1 MRTLKGE
8 SMMRKWKMMVCVAAL
23 GLATGLVAQQA
34 PKVFEALPGVE
45 WEYLGEGWYRSPLFG
60 DFYADANSPY
70 RFRSK
75 TLGWLTVAGYEEES
89 GKIFLKTDDHGMVWT
104 VLEWCD
110 PGVGRNV
117 HSVLNDTTFM
127 VLFDVEEGQM
137 PFFNRKT
144 ETYQDAI
151 IHSLW
156 DYRSYYQDAYN
167 YTVATQ
173 TVAGQMQG
181 LLVKHTGTT
190 EVAASEAIAAEMESV
205 FLDLQENWDNFLFF
219 YWRTVNTPFF
229 ARTDLE
235 REAATNQVRN
245 AENLAGI
252 CQTAFVLGQQVLQ
265 HSRTYSQQV
274 KQADEVRKQQEAA
287 AAAAAAAN
295 NNGSSGSSSGSS
307 SRPSGGSSSGGGSA
321 VPPPSGGGSSSTNAG
336 TDWYS
341 AKIVGPVAGDV
352 FSWRQTIKL
361 DRVSFG
367 GSPNPPPYQSLQVQ
381 FPATKPTPWQ
391 TVNLG
396 NTGREKDNAWGNW
409 WLIQNVNG
417 TYYATT
423 MDYFRPN
430 DFGNNWAPAVF
441 WQHLSNGYLYPP
453 YDKNGKGKST
463 PEVAPMVYRK
473 GETYG
478 LMVTTLA
485 RLRYRTTNERS
496 NIVLFTMP

>member
-1 MRTLKGE
+1 
-8 SMMRKWKMMVCVAAL
+8 MMRKWKMMVCVAAL

-167 YTVATQ
+167 FTVATQ

-205 FLDLQENWDNFLFF
+205 FLDLQKNWDNFLFF

-252 CQTAFVLGQQVLQ
+252 CQTAYVLGQQVLQ

-287 AAAAAAAN
+287 AAAAAAAAA
-295 NNGSSGSSSGSS
+295 NNGSSGSSSGSNT
-307 SRPSGGSSSGGGSA
+307 RPSGGSSSGGSSSGGSS
-321 VPPPSGGGSSSTNAG
+321 SGGGSSGGTSSSNNAG

-352 FSWRQTIKL
+352 FSWRQTITL
-361 DRVSFG
+361 HRVNTNVPSG
-367 GSPNPPPYQSLQVQ
+367 NAGYSRVE
-381 FPATKPTPWQ
+381 FPSSKPTPWQ
-391 TVNLG
+391 IKNLAG
-396 NTGREKDNAWGNW
+396 GSREKDNAVGNF

-417 TYYATT
+417 TFYATT

-430 DFGNNWAPAVF
+430 DFGNNWATEVF
-441 WQHLSNGYLYPP
+441 WKHLYPKTS
-453 YDKNGKGKST
+453 Y
-463 PEVAPMVYRK
+463 VYPMTYKK
-473 GETYG
+473 GEIYG

-485 RLRYRTTNERS
+485 RQQWRTTNERS

>member
-1 MRTLKGE
+1 
-8 SMMRKWKMMVCVAAL
+8 MMKKWKMMVCVAAL

-45 WEYLGEGWYRSPLFG
+45 WEYLGEGWYRSPMFG
-60 DFYADANSPY
+60 DFYADANNPY

-75 TLGWLTVAGYEEES
+75 SLGWLTVSDYEEES

-110 PGVGRNV
+110 VGIGRNV
-117 HSVLNDTTFM
+117 HSMLNDTTFM
-127 VLFDVEEGQM
+127 VMFDTEAYPE
-137 PFFNRKT
+137 PFFNRTT
-144 ETYQDAI
+144 ESFQSSI
-151 IHSLW
+151 LHPLW
-156 DYRSYYQDAYN
+156 DYVSYYQDAYN

-190 EVAASEAIAAEMESV
+190 EVAASDAIAAEMESV
-205 FLDLQENWDNFLFF
+205 FLDLQENWDNFQFF
-219 YWRTVNTPFF
+219 FWRTVNTPFF

-287 AAAAAAAN
+287 AAAAAAEAAKK
-295 NNGSSGSSSGSS
+295 SSSSSGSS
-307 SRPSGGSSSGGGSA
+307 SRPSGGSSSGGGST
-321 VPPPSGGGSSSTNAG
+321 VPPPSGGYSSSTNAG

-352 FSWRQTIKL
+352 FSWRQNITL
-361 DRVSFG
+361 HRVSFG
-367 GSPNPPPYQSLQVQ
+367 SSPNAGMIQVQ
-381 FPATKPTPWQ
+381 FPCTKSTPW
-391 TVNLG
+391 VY
-396 NTGREKDNAWGNW
+396 EKSADAWGNW

-430 DFGNNWAPAVF
+430 AFINNWAPAVF
-441 WQHLSNGYLYPP
+441 TKHLYPQTS
-453 YDKNGKGKST
+453 Y
-463 PEVAPMVYRK
+463 VAPMVYRR

-485 RLRYRTTNERS
+485 RLSYRTTNERS

>member
-1 MRTLKGE
+1 
-8 SMMRKWKMMVCVAAL
+8 MMKKWKMMVCVAAL

-45 WEYLGEGWYRSPLFG
+45 WEYLGEGWYRSPMFG
-60 DFYADANSPY
+60 DFFADANNPY

-75 TLGWLTVAGYEEES
+75 SLGWLTVSDYEEES

-110 PGVGRNV
+110 AGIGRNV
-117 HSVLNDTTFM
+117 HSMLNDTTFM
-127 VLFDVEEGQM
+127 VMFDTEAYPE
-137 PFFNRKT
+137 PFFNRTT
-144 ETYQDAI
+144 ETFQASI
-151 IHSLW
+151 LHPLW
-156 DYRSYYQDAYN
+156 DYVSYYQDVYN

-190 EVAASEAIAAEMESV
+190 EVAASDAIAAEMESV
-205 FLDLQENWDNFLFF
+205 FLDLQENWENFQFF
-219 YWRTVNTPFF
+219 FWRTVNTPFF

-265 HSRTYSQQV
+265 HSRTFSQQV

-287 AAAAAAAN
+287 AAASAAEAAKK
-295 NNGSSGSSSGSS
+295 SSSSSGSS
-307 SRPSGGSSSGGGSA
+307 SRPSGGSSSGGGT
-321 VPPPSGGGSSSTNAG
+321 VPPPSGGGSSGGTSSSNNAG

-352 FSWRQTIKL
+352 FSWRQTITL
-361 DRVSFG
+361 HRVNTNVA
-367 GSPNPPPYQSLQVQ
+367 SPNAGYSRVE

-430 DFGNNWAPAVF
+430 DFGNNWATEVF
-441 WQHLSNGYLYPP
+441 WKHLYPKTS
-453 YDKNGKGKST
+453 Y
-463 PEVAPMVYRK
+463 VHPMTYRR

-485 RLRYRTTNERS
+485 RLTYRTSNERS

>member
-1 MRTLKGE
+1 
-8 SMMRKWKMMVCVAAL
+8 MRKWKMMVCVAAL

-104 VLEWCD
+104 VLEWCE

-190 EVAASEAIAAEMESV
+190 EDAASEAIAAEMESV
-205 FLDLQENWDNFLFF
+205 FLDLQANWEKFQFF
-219 YWRTVNTPFF
+219 FWRTVNTPFF

-235 REAATNQVRN
+235 REAATSQVRN

-287 AAAAAAAN
+287 AAAAAAAAA

-307 SRPSGGSSSGGGSA
+307 SRPSGGSSSGGGST
-321 VPPPSGGGSSSTNAG
+321 VPPPSGGYSSSTNAG

-352 FSWRQTIKL
+352 FSWRQTITL
-361 DRVSFG
+361 HSVGFSASPVGGRVSV
-367 GSPNPPPYQSLQVQ
+367 L
-381 FPATKPTPWQ
+381 FPSTKPTRWDVKNIAVPTRQ
-391 TVNLG
+391 NPNPAPSYSV
-396 NTGREKDNAWGNW
+396 GNW

-423 MDYFRPN
+423 MDYFRPDQFRN
-430 DFGNNWAPAVF
+430 DWAPAVF

-453 YDKNGKGKST
+453 YDKYGKGKST

-485 RLRYRTTNERS
+485 RQQWRTSNERS

>member
-1 MRTLKGE
+1 
-8 SMMRKWKMMVCVAAL
+8 MMKKWKMMVCVAAL

-45 WEYLGEGWYRSPLFG
+45 WEYLGEGWYRSPMFG
-60 DFYADANSPY
+60 DFFADANNPY

-75 TLGWLTVAGYEEES
+75 SLGWLTVADYEEES

-104 VLEWCD
+104 VLGWCD
-110 PGVGRNV
+110 AGIGCNV
-117 HSVLNDTTFM
+117 HSMLNDTTFM
-127 VLFDVEEGQM
+127 VMFDTEAYPE
-137 PFFNRKT
+137 PFFNRST
-144 ETYQDAI
+144 ETFQATI
-151 IHSLW
+151 LHPLW
-156 DYRSYYQDAYN
+156 DYVSYYQDAYN

-173 TVAGQMQG
+173 TVAGQLQG

-190 EVAASEAIAAEMESV
+190 DVAVSDAIGAEMESV
-205 FLDLQENWDNFLFF
+205 FLDLQENWEKFQFF
-219 YWRTVNTPFF
+219 FWRTVNTPFF
-229 ARTDLE
+229 ARSDLE

-287 AAAAAAAN
+287 AAAAAAAAAN
-295 NNGSSGSSSGSS
+295 KGSSGSSSGSS
-307 SRPSGGSSSGGGSA
+307 SRPSGGSSSSGGGTVS
-321 VPPPSGGGSSSTNAG
+321 PPSGGYSSSTNAG

-352 FSWRQTIKL
+352 FSWRQTITL
-361 DRVSFG
+361 HRVSFG
-367 GSPNPPPYQSLQVQ
+367 RSPNTSWYQNVQVQ
-381 FPATKPTPWQ
+381 FPCSKPTPW
-391 TVNLG
+391 VYN
-396 NTGREKDNAWGNW
+396 REWNAIGNW

-423 MDYFRPN
+423 MDWFPN
-430 DFGNNWAPAVF
+430 TDFVNNWAPGVF
-441 WQHLSNGYLYPP
+441 WEHLSNGYLFGS
-453 YDKNGKGKST
+453 KKKST
-463 PEVAPMVYRK
+463 PGVAPMVYRK
-473 GETYG
+473 GEQYG
-478 LMVTTLA
+478 LMVTTPA
-485 RLRYRTTNERS
+485 RHKVRTTNERS